1 MKIGI
6 LTHHYINN
14 FGAFLQAYS
23 LQQAVQD
30 LYPDDE
36 VYIIDC
42 INLKHFIINAGG
54 WFRFYK
60 NKENLSNWFQKI
72 RLPWTFAKARK
83 KYMNLTHICY
93 DAKGIEK
100 LGLDYIIV
108 GSDEVWNYRE
118 TKGNA
123 KVKFGIGLNNEK
135 LIAYA
140 PSVGQTNDLEVPD
153 YVKQG
158 ILKFKAVSARDALT
172 EKLAENIRGEKIER
186 VVDPTFLSK
195 IPVEPVASVKKPYDN
210 VMIGANSTIMYDV
223 KIGPNAIVA
232 AGSVVT
238 KDVPEGTIVGGNPA
252 KVIGKFED
260 FVVKRNKKT
269 ENRPE
274 KTDGINDIIEY
285 FWKEKTEE

>member
-1 MKIGI
+1 
-6 LTHHYINN
+6 
-14 FGAFLQAYS
+14 
-23 LQQAVQD
+23 
-30 LYPDDE
+30 
-36 VYIIDC
+36 
-42 INLKHFIINAGG
+42 
-54 WFRFYK
+54 
-60 NKENLSNWFQKI
+60 
-72 RLPWTFAKARK
+72 
-83 KYMNLTHICY
+83 MNLTHICY

-195 IPVEPVASVKKPYDN
+195 IPVEAKEELNLGKKVLFSGTPCQIAGLYGYLRREYENLFTVDVICHGVPSAKMFDDFLQNETNKRNVKKIKEYIFRDKKRGWGMN
-210 VMIGANSTIMYDV
+210 G
-223 KIGPNAIVA
+223 KIRFELKN
-232 AGSVVT
+232 GS
-238 KDVPEGTIVGGNPA
+238 
-252 KVIGKFED
+252 
-260 FVVKRNKKT
+260 
-269 ENRPE
+269 E
-274 KTDGINDIIEY
+274 KTVYIPAIKIL
-285 FWKEKTEE
+285 K